1 MLYLCNSV
9 HAADCTCSGTDI
21 IPAIIGGVVAIVFI
35 LVAALTLI
43 VIVFLL
49 RNRRVDYKI
58 KAQK

>member
-1 MLYLCNSV
+1 M
-9 HAADCTCSGTDI
+9 HAVDCTCSGTDI